1 MKPAY
6 MNNTLTMGLGAS
18 LLSLALA
25 APVSA
30 QSSATESYGSGSAN
44 ATSGSA
50 TSDAKPSGT
59 KAKEDKTRDKK
70 HVANRGNTDGGLPG
84 ARNDM
89 PVNTPAGNRA
99 GTGGMGMTGPNTGTD
114 SDGSIKR

>member
-6 MNNTLTMGLGAS
+6 MNNTLAMGLGAS
-18 LLSLALA
+18 LLSLVLA

-30 QSSATESYGSGSAN
+30 QSSATGSYGSGSTN

-50 TSDAKPSGT
+50 TSDAKPSSG
-59 KAKEDKTRDKK
+59 KAKEHKTRDKK
-70 HVANRGNTDGGLPG
+70 HVASRGDTDSGLPG

-99 GTGGMGMTGPNTGTD
+99 GSGGTGMTGPNAGAD